1 MIYTYKEL
9 RKQKENGNK
18 LNWDKITKEQLEELF
33 FDEYVSNNTIAD
45 LYDVNLSKVTS
56 KRHKWNIKLNSAT
69 HLYKTFSMNHK
80 EELKLLNEHSKERLC
95 KEENIDYI
103 SKALTHYIFRNGPVE
118 DMHAN
123 HQFSQED
130 MKTLNKYMVNKL
142 AGLLKMIYDGEWMK
156 IELLLNFFK
165 RYGHDWDKAEIDI
178 SDFELI
184 FKNELEKMN
193 N

>member
-1 MIYTYKEL
+1 M
-9 RKQKENGNK
+9 
-18 LNWDKITKEQLEELF
+18 
-33 FDEYVSNNTIAD
+33 
-45 LYDVNLSKVTS
+45 
-56 KRHKWNIKLNSAT
+56 
-69 HLYKTFSMNHK
+69 
-80 EELKLLNEHSKERLC
+80 C

-123 HQFSQED
+123 HQLSQED

-142 AGLLKMIYDGEWMK
+142 AGLIKMIYDGEWMK

-184 FKNELEKMN
+184 FKNELEKIN

>member
-1 MIYTYKEL
+1 MNNDFSEFTNDEL
-9 RKQKENGNK
+9 VQAYE
-18 LNWDKITKEQLEELF
+18 KISKFLEELEKYN
-33 FDEYVSNNTIAD
+33 D
-45 LYDVNLSKVTS
+45 
-56 KRHKWNIKLNSAT
+56 
-69 HLYKTFSMNHK
+69 
-80 EELKLLNEHSKERLC
+80 ELKLLNEHSKERLC

-103 SKALTHYIFRNGPVE
+103 TKALTHYIFRNGPVE

-123 HQFSQED
+123 HQLSQED

-142 AGLLKMIYDGEWMK
+142 AGLIKMIYDGEWMK

-184 FKNELEKMN
+184 FKNELEKIN